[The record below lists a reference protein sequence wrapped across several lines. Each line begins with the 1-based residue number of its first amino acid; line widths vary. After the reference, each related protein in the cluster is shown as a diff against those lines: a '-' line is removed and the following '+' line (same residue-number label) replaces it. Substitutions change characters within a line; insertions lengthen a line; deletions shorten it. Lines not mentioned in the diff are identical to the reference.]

1 METYLEEVPQIVP
14 PEPPRP
20 ILQTRTIEFDRF
32 VRLKKI
38 DAAYYHAPY
47 FVVPR
52 DAVGQEAFAVI
63 RKAMAEKKLVGLGRV
78 VLASRERPILVEP
91 LGNGLRGITLR
102 YQHEVRNAAEYFA
115 DIHPMT
121 LPDEMYKSPAYPP
134 DQNGGSRFHW
144 RTQPR
149 TTWSSKLGGVPRYGR
164 EIGSDDIQ

>member
-1 METYLEEVPQIVP
+1 M
-14 PEPPRP
+14 
-20 ILQTRTIEFDRF
+20 
-32 VRLKKI
+32 RLKKI

-121 LPDEMYKSPAYPP
+121 LPDEMLQITGHILETKTEDFSPAFLEDRYRSVLDEKFREKHARRLHFGASMP
-134 DQNGGSRFHW
+134 SRC
-144 RTQPR
+144 P
-149 TTWSSKLGGVPRYGR
+149 SS
-164 EIGSDDIQ
+164 